1 MKKLKRNI
9 KKFFKRFITVVNR
22 SDMVV
27 LPGNLA
33 FYIVLAIIPTIT
45 LITYLASNL
54 NLSTVVISNFLES
67 AFSKDVA
74 AVFLSTSASSYAGLQ
89 LTVVLIFCY
98 YIASNGMNSMIVT
111 SNAIY
116 GIKNGNWFK
125 RRLKAIFM
133 SIVFV
138 LLIVF
143 LLVIPIFGDQIINL
157 IETVNMNANVTSLIV
172 KVYSYLQ
179 NPLMW
184 ILLFIMIKLLY
195 VLAPDRQIKAY
206 KTNYGA
212 IFTTVMWI
220 LTTWVYSYYINHFA
234 DVTAVYGGL
243 ASLCVMMIWFFFLAF
258 FFVIGMSLN
267 YQKEI
272 EELEETTS
280 IKTQKK

>member
-9 KKFFKRFITVVNR
+9 KRFFKRFWTVINR

-33 FYIVLAIIPTIT
+33 FYIVLALIPTIT
-45 LITYLASNL
+45 LITYIASTL
-54 NLSTVVISNFLES
+54 NLSTDFIFNFLEK
-67 AFSKDVA
+67 AFSRKMA
-74 AVFLSTSASSYAGLQ
+74 SLFLSTSTASYAGLK
-89 LTVVLIFCY
+89 LTVILVFSY
-98 YIASNGMNSMIVT
+98 YISSNGMNSVIVT

-143 LLVIPIFGDQIINL
+143 LLVIPIFGDRIINL
-157 IETVNMNANVTSLIV
+157 IETVNLNQNVTNIIV
-172 KVYSYLQ
+172 QIYNYLQ
-179 NPLMW
+179 NPFMW
-184 ILLFIMIKLLY
+184 ILLFLFIKLIY
-195 VLAPDRQIKAY
+195 VMAPDRYMPSY

-212 IFTTVMWI
+212 IFTTITWI
-220 LTTWVYSYYINHFA
+220 LTTMIYSYYINNFA
-234 DVTAVYGGL
+234 NMSALYGGL
-243 ASLCVMMIWFFFLAF
+243 TNLCVLMIWFFLLAF

-267 YQKEI
+267 YQKEK
-272 EELEETTS
+272 EELEKTTK
-280 IKTQKK
+280 IVNKEK